1 MVKRTTLIL
10 LAAFVLVGFSLSTF
24 ARPSRAASSLAAG
37 WRFGSLQALA
47 NDREQDGLAGPV
59 RRVKTETA
67 KITNKGGQ
75 VVEGPRVVLE
85 TATYDIKGTKID
97 NAYFLTAGGTITGK
111 ETYKYDDKG
120 NITEMVLNNLDGSL
134 LSKEIY
140 SYEFDALGNWT
151 KMTTSVAVIEGGKLS
166 FEPTEVTYRTIAY
179 FLDAATIAKLSVP
192 AAPAQAAPTPAAASA
207 VTTAA
212 VGASVKPNPVAS
224 QPVEQSA
231 LASQPVEQK
240 AVAKPTV
247 AAPTQEV
254 AVNQPAPA
262 VTPPPLAAN
271 TNATIALQASGA
283 HINAGQND
291 VPVVKDNGEATTHPV
306 AEAPAL
312 PLMRGPIKPISGGV
326 LNGKAVSMPAPLYP
340 DIAKRARATGTVTV
354 EVIIDLTGKVVS
366 AKATKGP
373 IMLHQAAETAAK
385 QARFSPTLLSGQPVK
400 VSGLINYNFTLTN

>member
-1 MVKRTTLIL
+1 MVKRTNLIL
-10 LAAFVLVGFSLSTF
+10 FVAFVIVGSGLSTL
-24 ARPSRAASSLAAG
+24 AHPARAASSFATG
-37 WRFGSLQALA
+37 WRFASRWVPA

-120 NITEMVLNNLDGSL
+120 NITEMVLNNQDGSL

-179 FLDAATIAKLSVP
+179 FLDAATIAKMAVP
-192 AAPAQAAPTPAAASA
+192 ATPVAVAPTPAAAGA
-207 VTTAA
+207 VTPAPVAA
-212 VGASVKPNPVAS
+212 SLKPNPVAS
-224 QPVEQSA
+224 QPVA
-231 LASQPVEQK
+231 QK
-240 AVAKPTV
+240 EVAKPPV
-247 AAPTQEV
+247 AAPTQEEV
-254 AVNQPAPA
+254 AGHHSAPS
-262 VTPPPLAAN
+262 VVPPPLTALTNGTTTTTAQQAN
-271 TNATIALQASGA
+271 GA
-283 HINAGQND
+283 QINASQND
-291 VPVVKDNGEATTHPV
+291 VPVVKEDGEVSTRPV

-312 PLMRGPIKPISGGV
+312 PLMRGPLKPISGGV

-340 DIAKRARATGTVTV
+340 DIAKRARATGIVTV
-354 EVIIDLTGKVVS
+354 EVIIDVTGKVVS

-400 VSGLINYNFTLTN
+400 ISGMINYNFTLTN